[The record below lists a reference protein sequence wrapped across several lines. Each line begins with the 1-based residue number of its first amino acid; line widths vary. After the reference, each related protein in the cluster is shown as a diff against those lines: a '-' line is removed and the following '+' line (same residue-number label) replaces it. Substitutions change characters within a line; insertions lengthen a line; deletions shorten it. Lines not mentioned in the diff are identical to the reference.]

1 MTTLAF
7 TRSGTGA
14 PLVLLHG
21 IGLSRHSWDPVIP
34 ALAGH
39 FDVIAVD
46 LPGFGDSG
54 PMPPQVEPLPAALAA
69 AVAGLLDELG
79 ITAPHVA
86 GNSLGGWV
94 ALELAAIHPVAS
106 LAFLSPAGLW
116 RAAHRCTTGPA
127 WGRPD
132 GSASTLAACCPGW

>member
-7 TRSGTGA
+7 TRSGSGA

-21 IGLSRHSWDPVIP
+21 IGLTRHSWDPVIP

-46 LPGFGDSG
+46 LPGFGDSE

-79 ITAPHVA
+79 IAP
-86 GNSLGGWV
+86 
-94 ALELAAIHPVAS
+94 PT
-106 LAFLSPAGLW
+106 SPAT
-116 RAAHRCTTGPA
+116 RSAA
-127 WGRPD
+127 
-132 GSASTLAACCPGW
+132 GSHSNSPPSIRWPRWPSSPPPGCGGTA